1 MNHSWIEAANAL
13 IASGFSPSLASVRFG
28 ADSVRGGMLLPA
40 IVSGL
45 LMPLM
50 LPRVGATV
58 RRVFSAEPGHAIE
71 TVRSG
76 APAQSD
82 AGFDDS
88 LLEMSRKN
96 ARLAH
101 ELSELKAAYAQLAM
115 EMAERTA
122 VADRL
127 HHLAHHDPL
136 TQLPNRVLLMDRL
149 GQALAHARRA
159 DTGVLV
165 IYLDLDNFKT
175 INDTMGHAAGDRVL
189 GEIGTRIA
197 GCMRSADT
205 ASRIGGDEFVL
216 ICGTTDPA
224 ADAARIRSRL
234 SRAMEA
240 PIDVAGTPVT
250 IGASI
255 GVSAFPAD
263 GSDAAELI
271 DKADRAMYGAKSSG
285 RH

>member
-13 IASGFSPSLASVRFG
+13 VASGLSPSLASVRYGTEHVHG
-28 ADSVRGGMLLPA
+28 AMLLPA

-58 RRVFSAEPGHAIE
+58 RRVFSADRRNSLE
-71 TVRSG
+71 TEHPG
-76 APAQSD
+76 APAGID
-82 AGFDDS
+82 CVFDES
-88 LLEMSRKN
+88 MVEMSRKN
-96 ARLAH
+96 ARLAR
-101 ELSELKAAYAQLAM
+101 ELSDLKAAYAALAT
-115 EMAERTA
+115 EVAERTA

-136 TQLPNRVLLMDRL
+136 TGLPNRVLLMDRL

-159 DTGVLV
+159 DTGILV

-189 GEIGTRIA
+189 KEIGTRIA

-224 ADAARIRSRL
+224 ADAARLRSRL
-234 SRAMEA
+234 LRAIEA

-255 GVSAFPAD
+255 GVSAFPGD

-271 DKADRAMYGAKSSG
+271 DRADRAMYGAKLSS
-285 RH
+285 R